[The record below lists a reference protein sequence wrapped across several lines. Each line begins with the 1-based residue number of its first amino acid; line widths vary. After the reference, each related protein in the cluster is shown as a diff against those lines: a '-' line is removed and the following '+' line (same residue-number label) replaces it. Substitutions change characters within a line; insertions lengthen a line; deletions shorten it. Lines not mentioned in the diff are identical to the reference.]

1 MYITWTSPHCTNHY
15 DCWDDYSSIQII
27 IHDYKKKTKNQK
39 QILLNMFNQ
48 STDFAVIIWIFTF
61 RA

>member
-1 MYITWTSPHCTNHY
+1 MQGKIGHGG
-15 DCWDDYSSIQII
+15 SIQII
-27 IHDYKKKTKNQK
+27 IHDYKKKQKKQK